1 MSYCQDER
9 EIIPEARIRLPLQ
22 GGDIHTWTVIPDGAL
37 RADPESRCCRYRR
50 TRTPDSGFALAR
62 APE

>member
-9 EIIPEARIRLPLQ
+9 EIIPGSTNPPSSAR
-22 GGDIHTWTVIPDGAL
+22 GDIHTCTVIPDGAL